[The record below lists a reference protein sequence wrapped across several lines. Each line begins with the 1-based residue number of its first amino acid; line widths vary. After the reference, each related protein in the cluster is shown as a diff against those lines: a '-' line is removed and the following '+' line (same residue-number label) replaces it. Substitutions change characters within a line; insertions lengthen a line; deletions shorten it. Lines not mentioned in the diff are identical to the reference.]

1 MKITAEYLHEKW
13 RAIDY
18 YDGGY
23 MQVEVK
29 HALEW
34 HVGYREIDHKTLV
47 MVSNK
52 EPELLPSSKS
62 IVVAKGRRL
71 DGRWV
76 LTFTLMRTEQDSVF
90 ELLCADL
97 IAYSQSA
104 ENEATAL
111 NLTVKRFKQWNK
123 LLEHQRKSL
132 MDESNRKGLLGEL
145 TYLCEVI
152 DGGYPIVAAV
162 QGWVGPDGAD
172 QDFVYTDGWREVKS
186 VGVSASSVKISSLE
200 QLANSDPGE
209 LVVMLI
215 DKCAQE
221 RSGAVSLGEQVDRTF
236 ERVRKDADALS
247 LLESK
252 LMRYGFIDLPEY
264 REQKYVCSGKMRF
277 RVDADFPRLTADNVA
292 PQIIETQYSISL
304 AGIEGWRMED

>member
-23 MQVEVK
+23 MQVEAK

-215 DKCAQE
+215 DKCAPE

>member
-1 MKITAEYLHEKW
+1 MKIIAEYLHRKW
-13 RAIDY
+13 KSISY

-23 MQVEVK
+23 IQVEVK

-34 HVGYREIDHKTLV
+34 HVGYKEIDQKALV
-47 MVSNK
+47 IVSDK

-62 IVVAKGRRL
+62 IVVTKRRRV
-71 DGRWV
+71 DGRWAISFV
-76 LTFTLMRTEQDSVF
+76 LMRIEQDSVF

-97 IAYSQSA
+97 ITYSQAA
-104 ENEATAL
+104 ENEDAAL

-123 LLEHQRKSL
+123 LLEHQRRSL
-132 MDESNRKGLLGEL
+132 MDESNRKGLMGEL

-152 DGGYPIVAAV
+152 DGGYPIFAAV

-172 QDFVYTDGWREVKS
+172 QDFVYADGWHEVKS

-215 DKCAQE
+215 DKCAPE
-221 RSGAVSLGEQVDRTF
+221 RNGAVSLGEQVDRTL
-236 ERVRKDADALS
+236 ERVREDADALS

-264 REQKYVCSGKMRF
+264 REQEYVCSGKMRF
-277 RVDADFPRLTADNVA
+277 RVNADFPRLTADNVA

>member
-1 MKITAEYLHEKW
+1 MKITAEYLHRKW
-13 RAIDY
+13 KSISY

-23 MQVEVK
+23 IQVEVK

-34 HVGYREIDHKTLV
+34 HVGYKEIDQKTLV
-47 MVSNK
+47 IVSDK

-62 IVVAKGRRL
+62 IVVTKGRRV
-71 DGRWV
+71 DGRWA
-76 LTFTLMRTEQDSVF
+76 LSFALMRIEQDSVF

-97 IAYSQSA
+97 ITYSQAA
-104 ENEATAL
+104 ENEDAAL

-123 LLEHQRKSL
+123 LLEHQRRSL

-152 DGGYPIVAAV
+152 DGGYPIFAAV

-172 QDFVYTDGWREVKS
+172 QDFVYADGWHEVKS
-186 VGVSASSVKISSLE
+186 VGVSTSSVKISSLE

-209 LVVMLI
+209 LVVVLI
-215 DKCAQE
+215 DKCAPE
-221 RSGAVSLGEQVDRTF
+221 RSGAVSLGEQVDRTL
-236 ERVRKDADALS
+236 ERVHEDADALS

-252 LMRYGFIDLPEY
+252 LIRYGFIDLPDY

>member
-1 MKITAEYLHEKW
+1 MKITAEYLHRKW
-13 RAIDY
+13 KSISY

-23 MQVEVK
+23 IQVEAK

-34 HVGYREIDHKTLV
+34 HVGYKEIDQKTLV
-47 MVSNK
+47 IVSHK
-52 EPELLPSSKS
+52 EPELLPPSKS
-62 IVVAKGRRL
+62 IVVTKGLRV
-71 DGRWV
+71 DGRWT
-76 LTFTLMRTEQDSVF
+76 LSFALMRTEQDGVF

-97 IAYSQSA
+97 ITYSQTA
-104 ENEATAL
+104 ENEDTAL
-111 NLTVKRFKQWNK
+111 NLTVKRYKQWNK
-123 LLEHQRKSL
+123 LLEHQRRSL
-132 MDESNRKGLLGEL
+132 MEESNRKGLHGEL
-145 TYLCEVI
+145 IYLCEVL
-152 DGGYPIVAAV
+152 DGGYPIFAAV
-162 QGWVGPDGAD
+162 QGWTGPDGAD
-172 QDFVYTDGWREVKS
+172 QDFVYADGWHEVKS

-215 DKCAQE
+215 DKCAPE
-221 RSGAVSLGEQVDRTF
+221 RSGAISLGEQVDRTL
-236 ERVRKDADALS
+236 ERVREDADALS

-264 REQKYVCSGKMRF
+264 REQKYVCSGEMRF

-304 AGIEGWRMED
+304 AGIEDWRIED

>member
-1 MKITAEYLHEKW
+1 MKIIAEYLHRKW
-13 RAIDY
+13 KSISY

-23 MQVEVK
+23 IQVEVK

-34 HVGYREIDHKTLV
+34 HVGYKEIDQKALV
-47 MVSNK
+47 IVSDK
-52 EPELLPSSKS
+52 EPELLPFSKS
-62 IVVAKGRRL
+62 IVVTKGRRV
-71 DGRWV
+71 DGRWAISFV
-76 LTFTLMRTEQDSVF
+76 LMRIEQDSVF

-97 IAYSQSA
+97 ITYSQAA
-104 ENEATAL
+104 ENEDAAL

-123 LLEHQRKSL
+123 LLEHQRRSL
-132 MDESNRKGLLGEL
+132 MDESNRKGLMGEL

-152 DGGYPIVAAV
+152 DGGYPIFAAV

-172 QDFVYTDGWREVKS
+172 QDFVYADVWHEVKS

-215 DKCAQE
+215 DKCAPE
-221 RSGAVSLGEQVDRTF
+221 RNGAVSLGEQVDRTL
-236 ERVRKDADALS
+236 ERVREDADALS

-264 REQKYVCSGKMRF
+264 REQEYVCSGKMRF
-277 RVDADFPRLTADNVA
+277 RVNADFPRLTADNVA

>member
-1 MKITAEYLHEKW
+1 MRINAEYLHSKW
-13 RAIDY
+13 KAISY

-23 MQVEVK
+23 IQVEVE

-34 HVGYREIDHKTLV
+34 HVGFKEIDQKTLV
-47 MVSNK
+47 IVSSK

-62 IVVAKGRRL
+62 IVVSKGRRL
-71 DGRWV
+71 DGRWA
-76 LTFTLMRTEQDSVF
+76 LSFTLMRIEQDSVF

-97 IAYSQSA
+97 ITYSQAA
-104 ENEATAL
+104 ENETAAL
-111 NLTVKRFKQWNK
+111 NLTVKRFKQWNI
-123 LLEHQRKSL
+123 LLEHQRRSL

-152 DGGYPIVAAV
+152 DGGYPVYAAV

-172 QDFVYTDGWREVKS
+172 QDFVYADGWHEVKS

-200 QLANSDPGE
+200 QLANNDPGE

-215 DKCAQE
+215 DKCAPE
-221 RSGAVSLGEQVDRTF
+221 RSGAVSLGEQVDLALA
-236 ERVRKDADALS
+236 RVHEDTDALS

-264 REQKYVCSGKMRF
+264 REQKYVCSGKIRF
-277 RVDADFPRLTADNVA
+277 QVDADFPRLTADTVP
-292 PQIIETQYSISL
+292 PQIIKTEYSISL

>member
-1 MKITAEYLHEKW
+1 MKINADYLHSKW
-13 RAIDY
+13 KTISY
-18 YDGGY
+18 HDGGY
-23 MQVEVK
+23 IQVEVK
-29 HALEW
+29 HTLEW
-34 HVGYREIDHKTLV
+34 HVGYKEIDQKTLV
-47 MVSNK
+47 IVSAK

-62 IVVAKGRRL
+62 IVVNKGRRL
-71 DGRWV
+71 DGRWA
-76 LTFTLMRTEQDSVF
+76 LSFTLMRLEQDSVF

-97 IAYSQSA
+97 ITYSQTA
-104 ENEATAL
+104 ENEPTAL
-111 NLTVKRFKQWNK
+111 KQIVKRFKQWNK
-123 LLEHQRKSL
+123 LLEHQRRSL

-152 DGGYPIVAAV
+152 DKGYPVYAAV

-172 QDFVYTDGWREVKS
+172 QDFVYADGWHEVKS

-200 QLANSDPGE
+200 QLANFDPGE

-215 DKCAQE
+215 DKCAPE
-221 RSGAVSLGEQVDRTF
+221 RSGSVSLGEQVDLALG
-236 ERVRKDADALS
+236 RVHEDADALS

-252 LMRYGFIDLPEY
+252 LTRYGFIDLPEY

-277 RVDADFPRLTADNVA
+277 RVDADFPRLTADNVS
-292 PQIIETQYSISL
+292 PQIIQAEYSISL